1 MEKHSVYRRKEYSFY
16 WILMQKSNQECWLEK
31 FLLEGKRKSY
41 KKLLVGKRSK
51 VRVDKVPTKEEY
63 DDAPQDENDLNKK
76 IVLLLNLNELAY
88 EDLILSINISSTVG
102 KVAFGFV
109 WCAKIQNV
117 WRVASK

>member
-51 VRVDKVPTKEEY
+51 VRVDKVPT
-63 DDAPQDENDLNKK
+63 